1 VIPALQIAT
10 STDCGKVRTHNEDFL
25 QASAPAGIAVLADG
39 MGGHNAGEV
48 ASEMAVRLTACSLL
62 RAREENREMDVI
74 AAESL
79 LASAIQH
86 ANEEIF
92 RAAAKERAYRGMGT
106 TIVAALWHDAAVS
119 VAHVGDSRAYRLRDG
134 ELEPLTRDHTV
145 VQEQVNE
152 GWLTPAQA
160 RSMPNR
166 HVLTRA
172 VGTDLAVVVDVQTH
186 EALPGDVYVLCS
198 DGVHDMLSD
207 RVIRDIVSKHAGAVG
222 DAAGALI
229 QQANAAGGADNAS
242 AIVVRL
248 VSMGSDRGA

>member
-1 VIPALQIAT
+1 
-10 STDCGKVRTHNEDFL
+10 
-25 QASAPAGIAVLADG
+25 
-39 MGGHNAGEV
+39 
-48 ASEMAVRLTACSLL
+48 
-62 RAREENREMDVI
+62 
-74 AAESL
+74 
-79 LASAIQH
+79 
-86 ANEEIF
+86 
-92 RAAAKERAYRGMGT
+92 MGT
-106 TIVAALWHDAAVS
+106 TIVAALWHDGAVS

-207 RVIRDIVSKHAGAVG
+207 RVIRDIVSKDAGAVG
-222 DAAGALI
+222 DAARALI
-229 QQANAAGGADNAS
+229 EQANAAGGADNAS